1 MDWLGG
7 MGVTPRPVMLH
18 GGGLAARVLRSLSR
32 FSASVTRTSAFDFWL
47 TSASMV
53 RWIWMGALLMA
64 LGGFVTATDK
74 RFRRVA
80 EARTA

>member
-1 MDWLGG
+1 

-53 RWIWMGALLMA
+53 RWIWMGSRYFA
-64 LGGFVTATDK
+64 LGFGAALEVPS
-74 RFRRVA
+74 RSLS
-80 EARTA
+80 EAPIQLVVL